1 MAKNLFIQLIARLNK
16 SLSKTQIQSDLND
29 IEKTPF
35 YIRVIARLNK
45 SLTRRNI
52 ENSVQD
58 AARNISVD
66 VNARVSERELQ
77 QSYETARQNLEN
89 RIQND
94 PIEIPVN
101 VDTEGIQQGQH
112 QIHNLN
118 NEARN
123 ARNIFT
129 EYLNARE
136 IFRAIANAIK
146 MAVNEV
152 KELNKA
158 QTDLQMVTEKSNSE
172 MTSLMGK
179 YNNLAKDLSVTTKN
193 ITSSADEWLRQ
204 GKSVAETD
212 ELIKDSVILAKV
224 GQIEAADAT
233 KYLTSAMNGFKTETS
248 DVIGIVDKL
257 TNVDLESATSAG
269 GLAEAMSK
277 CANSAEVAGVS
288 MDSLIG
294 YIATVAEV
302 TQKSDS
308 VVGESFKS
316 ILARMGKIKLN
327 NWIDE
332 DGKDIS
338 GEINDVEKTLAQF
351 DIKLRNSATEFRNFE
366 DVIYDVGMAWDKFSS
381 VDQNAIANAFGGVYQ
396 RENVITLF
404 ENFSRALELSE
415 VSANS
420 AGTAYKKFEVYENSL
435 EAATNRLTASF
446 ESLAYNTI
454 DASFISNL
462 ANATASIVEFV
473 DSTQLIKTG
482 LTAGIFTGAIVGL
495 TVLGTRMIVVRNNI
509 TQFTQAMNL
518 SRQTTALTAVQHEA
532 LRNAVNG
539 LTEAQLRLVLSS
551 RQLTEAQRLR
561 LMQSAGIEQAR
572 QRQLLQTWNLTNAT
586 NAETVATFSLR
597 GAWEGLKASIASN
610 PMGLVITALTLAT
623 TAISNYNQKQK
634 ELAEQIKENTDK
646 AKEYSETIDNLIDKY
661 SEFANKTSY
670 TTEEKETLLDIQN
683 QLVSIFGQEASA
695 IDLVN
700 SKYEEQIKTIQNL
713 NKEKLEQNKS
723 TFIANRDNAKYDKSY
738 NTLGF
743 KEFTFNSD
751 VLDDSFDTIF
761 EEVAKKS
768 KDAGIYN
775 AFGKHDSL
783 YAGNLLGF
791 DSFIN
796 LTGDAENRLKQLRI
810 VISTMEQYQKTDN
823 TLYKDLVAY
832 ESELQTI
839 SDNYFDATS
848 NLAENLFDLYKIDNS
863 VSDVGKETYTEWKE
877 GLLAQAEGDSDL
889 QDALLN
895 LIEDQFPDYAKYFEN
910 LDKAKSKFTAYEGT
924 NKYNF
929 IKNLSDE
936 DLDILVNKLDI
947 EDPFKDGLEGASKLI
962 QEFKSDPNNEIGISF
977 DYSSYSEQ
985 VDDVVKNV
993 DKVQSALDKL
1003 NSGKGIDNKDITELA
1018 NAFPDY
1024 SSKILSAADNTEKLK
1039 SVLGEIKSN
1048 APSGLINTLRN
1059 LKDLSADDQD
1069 AVNGL
1074 IAILSNLNSTASK
1087 YADTLADLET
1097 KEGLLST
1104 AYKEMH
1110 DDGQI
1115 SLSTYQKLIDSGIDY
1130 SEAIENVNGKITV
1143 NSEKLKELT
1152 KAKYVDE
1159 IATLELTKAEI
1170 GRNVASDPKY
1180 YMEQINAINDDIK
1193 AKKEALDLLDAYDY
1207 TTTANKGKTEKPQ
1220 SVLDFEK
1227 ELAEKEHE
1235 IAMGQREENEDYY
1248 SWLLSAAHTAYDG
1261 LADYQDDLWKYE
1273 EEVYKGRKQLADNF
1287 YDEQQKDF
1295 EDRISSL
1302 EDDIDKAMDG
1312 KLTSLVSQSDI
1323 DDLNELNQTM
1333 QELYQLGNVDLT
1345 KRPKV
1350 NAETMRKAGYEA
1362 EDGETATVYSSFDFL
1377 WQGDEEHGKYVA
1389 VHYTPILPDG
1399 TVLDEKTLN
1408 DYLDTLVGSDDIL
1421 KADTKG
1427 IILKVDSDVDVSDA
1441 DVKSLET
1448 DKPTE
1453 NIQSIIKACED
1464 WDIALHN
1471 IQAEWMVLDEA
1482 VNNASE
1488 MHIEDKFEY
1497 IRSAYQE
1504 IINEIDGRI
1513 NEIVQGGIEG
1523 HEDDLKKLE
1532 EQRVKYSDKLAELPK
1547 TAAEEEQTY
1556 IKKLKDDYSNL
1567 YDERIKKLKK
1577 QKEATEK
1584 AFKAEIDAI
1593 QKKIDALKDA
1603 NDKEQ
1608 EALEI
1613 EKARQELEKANQSTR
1628 QVYGSDGSISFK
1640 VDDEKVKEAQEN
1652 LDKVMQEKQ
1661 INILEKQKQAL
1672 EDVKTKESEAYDSII
1687 DNLETEKENS
1697 EKRFDILL
1705 DALDKYLNPDQGES
1719 NSDVWK
1725 MLAHLE
1731 GATYKNGVWTDK
1743 DGKAIDIDKLLE
1755 TSGTAKKEDN
1765 LGVGKKPDD
1774 TRDALKGSLRKDN
1787 NKDDVIRGH
1796 LTRQNIGNET
1806 SDVKDVAD
1814 TTGSVIE
1821 SFFSNLEK
1829 KLGLKDGSL
1838 SLDKVSDVLNGSN
1851 KMGYNPYA
1859 NMTERV
1865 GTVGSEYANA
1875 NNVNN
1880 NNVTNI
1886 TIGDINI
1893 NNPVGNS
1900 DDLAKELRAN
1910 LHNAADKIIYSNLRR

>member
-495 TVLGTRMIVVRNNI
+495 TALGARMVTVRNNVV
-509 TQFTQAMNL
+509 QFTQAMNL
-518 SRQTTALTAVQHEA
+518 SRSSTAIVGAQYNALT
-532 LRNAVNG
+532 NSVNG

-551 RQLTEAQRLR
+551 RQLTETQRLE
-561 LMQSAGIEQAR
+561 LMQRAGIEQAR

-623 TAISNYNQKQK
+623 TAISNYNQKQEEARK
-634 ELAEQIKENTDK
+634 NAVESAE
-646 AKEYSETIDNLIDKY
+646 
-661 SEFANKTSY
+661 
-670 TTEEKETLLDIQN
+670 
-683 QLVSIFGQEASA
+683 
-695 IDLVN
+695 
-700 SKYEEQIKTIQNL
+700 KYEEQATSLASLRQEYINIVDSESDVSKKTEELNKWKETLIETYGFEKEAIEKVNLEREKGLGLLDDEITKNRINSAETWLTENKDSYEDAKKKLTSRNNSSENAVIPQANVITQVTKDALNDFSDNFNDILKQFSISNPTKDNPLAQIKLKGSNTLEQYENL
-713 NKEKLEQNKS
+713 NEILNEITSIKVTKGLNDAEEKFYNSLLAKQKAYKKVVTDDIKDIYETGNKYTNAIKLFNFETDNGINFDNVTQDTYKEFRDKFLESLGLGDKKDS
-723 TFIANRDNAKYDKSY
+723 TAFSLDIEQVLLDMMPDFEKSY
-738 NTLGF
+738 R
-743 KEFTFNSD
+743 
-751 VLDDSFDTIF
+751 
-761 EEVAKKS
+761 
-768 KDAGIYN
+768 GIE
-775 AFGKHDSL
+775 D
-783 YAGNLLGF
+783 
-791 DSFIN
+791 
-796 LTGDAENRLKQLRI
+796 
-810 VISTMEQYQKTDN
+810 
-823 TLYKDLVAY
+823 
-832 ESELQTI
+832 
-839 SDNYFDATS
+839 
-848 NLAENLFDLYKIDNS
+848 S
-863 VSDVGKETYTEWKE
+863 VSDEIQNVADAT
-877 GLLAQAEGDSDL
+877 AES
-889 QDALLN
+889 
-895 LIEDQFPDYAKYFEN
+895 
-910 LDKAKSKFTAYEGT
+910 
-924 NKYNF
+924 
-929 IKNLSDE
+929 
-936 DLDILVNKLDI
+936 
-947 EDPFKDGLEGASKLI
+947 
-962 QEFKSDPNNEIGISF
+962 NE
-977 DYSSYSEQ
+977 
-985 VDDVVKNV
+985 
-993 DKVQSALDKL
+993 
-1003 NSGKGIDNKDITELA
+1003 
-1018 NAFPDY
+1018 
-1024 SSKILSAADNTEKLK
+1024 
-1039 SVLGEIKSN
+1039 
-1048 APSGLINTLRN
+1048 
-1059 LKDLSADDQD
+1059 
-1069 AVNGL
+1069 
-1074 IAILSNLNSTASK
+1074 TASK
-1087 YADTLADLET
+1087 SLEDLQKAYDDLSKSASNFTKAQKTFTSALEEQKKHGQLSASTIQELTDAGYAQALVVDSETGAVTLNKQAYEQLNKQKRKAIELDLEAEKSDLVTQLNEEKNAIADLT
-1097 KEGLLST
+1097 KEYEALNQVPNKT
-1104 AYKEMH
+1104 Q
-1110 DDGQI
+1110 DITDRI
-1115 SLSTYQKLIDSGIDY
+1115 S
-1130 SEAIENVNGKITV
+1130 AI
-1143 NSEKLKELT
+1143 
-1152 KAKYVDE
+1152 
-1159 IATLELTKAEI
+1159 TLELTKRGENITAISELI
-1170 GRNVASDPKY
+1170 DK
-1180 YMEQINAINDDIK
+1180 INGSVTS
-1193 AKKEALDLLDAYDY
+1193 LDAPEFGSD
-1207 TTTANKGKTEKPQ
+1207 KTEKPQ
-1220 SVLDFEK
+1220 SVLDFEA
-1227 ELAEKEHE
+1227 EYAEKQHE
-1235 IAMGQREENEDYY
+1235 FNMDQKEKNEDYY

-1287 YDEQQKDF
+1287 YDEQQNDF

-1302 EDDIDKAMDG
+1302 ENDIDKAMDG
-1312 KLTSLVSQSDI
+1312 KLTSLISQSDI
-1323 DDLNELNQTM
+1323 DNLNELNQTM

-1350 NAETMRKAGYEA
+1350 NAETMRKAGYDA

-1408 DYLDTLVGSDDIL
+1408 DYLNTLVGSDDIL

-1453 NIQSIIKACED
+1453 NIQSIIKACDD

-1497 IRSAYQE
+1497 IRSGYQE
-1504 IINEIDGRI
+1504 ILNEIDGRI
-1513 NEIVQGGIEG
+1513 NEIVQGGVEG

-1532 EQRVKYSDKLAELPK
+1532 ERRVKYSDKLAELPK

-1556 IKKLKDDYSNL
+1556 IKKLKDDYSDL

-1608 EALEI
+1608 EALDI
-1613 EKARQELEKANQSTR
+1613 EKARKELEKASQSTR

-1652 LDKVMQEKQ
+1652 LDKLMQEKQ

-1687 DNLETEKENS
+1687 DNLETEKDNS

-1705 DALDKYLNPDQGES
+1705 DVLDKYLNPDQGES

-1743 DGKAIDIDKLLE
+1743 DGKAIDIDELVNAVE
-1755 TSGTAKKEDN
+1755 TAKKEDKQTN
-1765 LGVGKKPDD
+1765 TENNINNGNTSNNTKDNGIISGNITRLSLGSNNAETDNVANNITDKIETGIVDCFTLFEKKYNIPS
-1774 TRDALKGSLRKDN
+1774 GSL
-1787 NKDDVIRGH
+1787 
-1796 LTRQNIGNET
+1796 T
-1806 SDVKDVAD
+1806 
-1814 TTGSVIE
+1814 
-1821 SFFSNLEK
+1821 
-1829 KLGLKDGSL
+1829 
-1838 SLDKVSDVLNGSN
+1838 LDKVSSVLNGSFL
-1851 KMGYNPYA
+1851 MRYNDEPFKHQSD
-1859 NMTERV
+1859 V
-1865 GTVGSEYANA
+1865 GINEKYSS
-1875 NNVNN
+1875 NVNN
-1880 NNVTNI
+1880 NKNNNSVSFN
-1886 TIGDINI
+1886 GDIVI
-1893 NNPVGNS
+1893 NNPVSNS
-1900 DDLAKELRAN
+1900 DDLAKELMLNIPIAFQ
-1910 LHNAADKIIYSNLRR
+1910 KQMYSNLGR

>member
-1 MAKNLFIQLIARLNK
+1 MAENLFIQLIARLNK
-16 SLSKTQIQSDLND
+16 SLSKTQIQTDLND

-462 ANATASIVEFV
+462 ANATARIVEFV

-495 TVLGTRMIVVRNNI
+495 TALGARMIVVRNNI

-646 AKEYSETIDNLIDKY
+646 AKEYSETIDDLIDKY

-670 TTEEKETLLDIQN
+670 TTEEK
-683 QLVSIFGQEASA
+683 
-695 IDLVN
+695 
-700 SKYEEQIKTIQNL
+700 
-713 NKEKLEQNKS
+713 
-723 TFIANRDNAKYDKSY
+723 
-738 NTLGF
+738 
-743 KEFTFNSD
+743 
-751 VLDDSFDTIF
+751 
-761 EEVAKKS
+761 
-768 KDAGIYN
+768 
-775 AFGKHDSL
+775 
-783 YAGNLLGF
+783 
-791 DSFIN
+791 
-796 LTGDAENRLKQLRI
+796 
-810 VISTMEQYQKTDN
+810 
-823 TLYKDLVAY
+823 
-832 ESELQTI
+832 
-839 SDNYFDATS
+839 
-848 NLAENLFDLYKIDNS
+848 
-863 VSDVGKETYTEWKE
+863 
-877 GLLAQAEGDSDL
+877 
-889 QDALLN
+889 
-895 LIEDQFPDYAKYFEN
+895 
-910 LDKAKSKFTAYEGT
+910 
-924 NKYNF
+924 
-929 IKNLSDE
+929 
-936 DLDILVNKLDI
+936 
-947 EDPFKDGLEGASKLI
+947 
-962 QEFKSDPNNEIGISF
+962 
-977 DYSSYSEQ
+977 
-985 VDDVVKNV
+985 
-993 DKVQSALDKL
+993 
-1003 NSGKGIDNKDITELA
+1003 
-1018 NAFPDY
+1018 
-1024 SSKILSAADNTEKLK
+1024 
-1039 SVLGEIKSN
+1039 
-1048 APSGLINTLRN
+1048 
-1059 LKDLSADDQD
+1059 
-1069 AVNGL
+1069 
-1074 IAILSNLNSTASK
+1074 
-1087 YADTLADLET
+1087 
-1097 KEGLLST
+1097 
-1104 AYKEMH
+1104 
-1110 DDGQI
+1110 
-1115 SLSTYQKLIDSGIDY
+1115 
-1130 SEAIENVNGKITV
+1130 
-1143 NSEKLKELT
+1143 
-1152 KAKYVDE
+1152 
-1159 IATLELTKAEI
+1159 
-1170 GRNVASDPKY
+1170 
-1180 YMEQINAINDDIK
+1180 
-1193 AKKEALDLLDAYDY
+1193 
-1207 TTTANKGKTEKPQ
+1207 
-1220 SVLDFEK
+1220 
-1227 ELAEKEHE
+1227 
-1235 IAMGQREENEDYY
+1235 
-1248 SWLLSAAHTAYDG
+1248 
-1261 LADYQDDLWKYE
+1261 
-1273 EEVYKGRKQLADNF
+1273 
-1287 YDEQQKDF
+1287 
-1295 EDRISSL
+1295 
-1302 EDDIDKAMDG
+1302 
-1312 KLTSLVSQSDI
+1312 
-1323 DDLNELNQTM
+1323 
-1333 QELYQLGNVDLT
+1333 
-1345 KRPKV
+1345 
-1350 NAETMRKAGYEA
+1350 
-1362 EDGETATVYSSFDFL
+1362 
-1377 WQGDEEHGKYVA
+1377 
-1389 VHYTPILPDG
+1389 
-1399 TVLDEKTLN
+1399 
-1408 DYLDTLVGSDDIL
+1408 
-1421 KADTKG
+1421 
-1427 IILKVDSDVDVSDA
+1427 
-1441 DVKSLET
+1441 
-1448 DKPTE
+1448 
-1453 NIQSIIKACED
+1453 
-1464 WDIALHN
+1464 
-1471 IQAEWMVLDEA
+1471 
-1482 VNNASE
+1482 
-1488 MHIEDKFEY
+1488 
-1497 IRSAYQE
+1497 
-1504 IINEIDGRI
+1504 
-1513 NEIVQGGIEG
+1513 
-1523 HEDDLKKLE
+1523 
-1532 EQRVKYSDKLAELPK
+1532 
-1547 TAAEEEQTY
+1547 
-1556 IKKLKDDYSNL
+1556 
-1567 YDERIKKLKK
+1567 
-1577 QKEATEK
+1577 
-1584 AFKAEIDAI
+1584 
-1593 QKKIDALKDA
+1593 
-1603 NDKEQ
+1603 
-1608 EALEI
+1608 
-1613 EKARQELEKANQSTR
+1613 
-1628 QVYGSDGSISFK
+1628 
-1640 VDDEKVKEAQEN
+1640 
-1652 LDKVMQEKQ
+1652 
-1661 INILEKQKQAL
+1661 
-1672 EDVKTKESEAYDSII
+1672 
-1687 DNLETEKENS
+1687 
-1697 EKRFDILL
+1697 
-1705 DALDKYLNPDQGES
+1705 
-1719 NSDVWK
+1719 
-1725 MLAHLE
+1725 
-1731 GATYKNGVWTDK
+1731 
-1743 DGKAIDIDKLLE
+1743 
-1755 TSGTAKKEDN
+1755 
-1765 LGVGKKPDD
+1765 
-1774 TRDALKGSLRKDN
+1774 
-1787 NKDDVIRGH
+1787 
-1796 LTRQNIGNET
+1796 
-1806 SDVKDVAD
+1806 
-1814 TTGSVIE
+1814 
-1821 SFFSNLEK
+1821 
-1829 KLGLKDGSL
+1829 
-1838 SLDKVSDVLNGSN
+1838 
-1851 KMGYNPYA
+1851 
-1859 NMTERV
+1859 
-1865 GTVGSEYANA
+1865 
-1875 NNVNN
+1875 
-1880 NNVTNI
+1880 
-1886 TIGDINI
+1886 
-1893 NNPVGNS
+1893 
-1900 DDLAKELRAN
+1900 
-1910 LHNAADKIIYSNLRR
+1910 

>member
-1 MAKNLFIQLIARLNK
+1 MAENLFIQLIARLNK
-16 SLSKTQIQSDLND
+16 SLSKTQIQTDLND

-101 VDTEGIQQGQH
+101 VDTEDIQQGQH

-158 QTDLQMVTEKSNSE
+158 QTDLQIVTGKSNAE
-172 MTSLMGK
+172 MIGLMNK
-179 YNNLAKDLSVTTKN
+179 YNEFAKDMSVTTKN
-193 ITSSADEWLRQ
+193 VASSADEWLRQ

-495 TVLGTRMIVVRNNI
+495 TALGARMVTVRNNVV
-509 TQFTQAMNL
+509 QFTQAMNL
-518 SRQTTALTAVQHEA
+518 SRSSTAIVGTQYNA
-532 LRNAVNG
+532 LRISVNG
-539 LTEAQLRLVLSS
+539 LTEEQLRLVLSS
-551 RQLTEAQRLR
+551 RQLTEAQRLE

-623 TAISNYNQKQK
+623 TAISNYNQKQE
-634 ELAEQIKENTDK
+634 ELAEQ
-646 AKEYSETIDNLIDKY
+646 AKESAEKY
-661 SEFANKTSY
+661 EDQAKSL
-670 TTEEKETLLDIQN
+670 EELKK
-683 QLVSIFGQEASA
+683 
-695 IDLVN
+695 
-700 SKYEEQIKTIQNL
+700 KYEEICNSSDDEKTKNEQLNEIKLELIDTYKIEKDNLKELNLEREKGIDLLDKEFEKSNRNARNAWLDKNEEIVQKANEKMAYGGTDYFSTYLSDNNISESILKLFDNKDAFGDTGYVNLEFDYTDTVDRLEKLKNIYNEILEIQSNRKLTEDEQQLLSDVKHTLDSVQQVYDSYYDTYAYASKSTAQNL
-713 NKEKLEQNKS
+713 IENYLKTDSGKLEN
-723 TFIANRDNAKYDKSY
+723 
-738 NTLGF
+738 
-743 KEFTFNSD
+743 
-751 VLDDSFDTIF
+751 
-761 EEVAKKS
+761 
-768 KDAGIYN
+768 
-775 AFGKHDSL
+775 
-783 YAGNLLGF
+783 
-791 DSFIN
+791 
-796 LTGDAENRLKQLRI
+796 
-810 VISTMEQYQKTDN
+810 
-823 TLYKDLVAY
+823 
-832 ESELQTI
+832 
-839 SDNYFDATS
+839 
-848 NLAENLFDLYKIDNS
+848 
-863 VSDVGKETYTEWKE
+863 VGKETFNAWSK
-877 GLLAQAEGDSDL
+877 G
-889 QDALLN
+889 
-895 LIEDQFPDYAKYFEN
+895 LIEQATNEEEKRYIQKYIEDTFPNYIEYFNN
-910 LDKAKSKFTAYEGT
+910 LKTAKSKFVEGKF
-924 NKYNF
+924 NAKPISDY
-929 IKNLSDE
+929 IESLSEDDLAVLIQLNDDVFNSGLDNVTKAIAKWKADPANDVTLSLDDE
-936 DLDILVNKLDI
+936 ELSKTI
-947 EDPFKDGLEGASKLI
+947 ETVSKKVKLI
-962 QEFKSDPNNEIGISF
+962 
-977 DYSSYSEQ
+977 
-985 VDDVVKNV
+985 
-993 DKVQSALDKL
+993 
-1003 NSGKGIDNKDITELA
+1003 
-1018 NAFPDY
+1018 
-1024 SSKILSAADNTEKLK
+1024 
-1039 SVLGEIKSN
+1039 
-1048 APSGLINTLRN
+1048 
-1059 LKDLSADDQD
+1059 
-1069 AVNGL
+1069 
-1074 IAILSNLNSTASK
+1074 STAMEELDDTGYISSST
-1087 YADTLADLET
+1087 YAEIIEMGGNFTDCLET
-1097 KEGLLST
+1097 
-1104 AYKEMH
+1104 
-1110 DDGQI
+1110 Q
-1115 SLSTYQKLIDSGIDY
+1115 
-1130 SEAIENVNGKITV
+1130 NGKLVINV
-1143 NSEKLKELT
+1143 KKLKELET
-1152 KAKYVDE
+1152 QEFETAKSATELAIAELKANTSINSASDYNAFEEKLNALQNKKALYDQMIDE
-1159 IATLELTKAEI
+1159 I
-1170 GRNVASDPKY
+1170 NNASPK
-1180 YMEQINAINDDIK
+1180 E
-1193 AKKEALDLLDAYDY
+1193 KKE
-1207 TTTANKGKTEKPQ
+1207 KKEKPQ
-1220 SVLDFEK
+1220 SVLNFEK
-1227 ELAEKEHE
+1227 ELAEKQHE
-1235 IAMGQREENEDYY
+1235 INMGQREENEDYY

-1295 EDRISSL
+1295 EDRISNL
-1302 EDDIDKAMDG
+1302 ENDIE
-1312 KLTSLVSQSDI
+1312 I
-1323 DDLNELNQTM
+1323 
-1333 QELYQLGNVDLT
+1333 
-1345 KRPKV
+1345 
-1350 NAETMRKAGYEA
+1350 
-1362 EDGETATVYSSFDFL
+1362 ATNYS
-1377 WQGDEEHGKYVA
+1377 
-1389 VHYTPILPDG
+1389 T
-1399 TVLDEKTLN
+1399 
-1408 DYLDTLVGSDDIL
+1408 
-1421 KADTKG
+1421 
-1427 IILKVDSDVDVSDA
+1427 DSDGNKLNVEEKYD
-1441 DVKSLET
+1441 
-1448 DKPTE
+1448 
-1453 NIQSIIKACED
+1453 
-1464 WDIALHN
+1464 
-1471 IQAEWMVLDEA
+1471 
-1482 VNNASE
+1482 
-1488 MHIEDKFEY
+1488 Y
-1497 IRSAYQE
+1497 ISSAYQE
-1504 IINEIDGRI
+1504 IINEFNSRI
-1513 NEIVQGGIEG
+1513 GKILDTGIEG
-1523 HEDDLKKLE
+1523 HEEDVAKLE
-1532 EQRVKYSDKLAELPK
+1532 QQIIEYQEKLAELPK

-1556 IKKLKDDYSNL
+1556 IKKLKDDYSDL

-1608 EALEI
+1608 EALDI
-1613 EKARQELEKANQSTR
+1613 EKARKELEKASQSTR

-1652 LDKVMQEKQ
+1652 LDKLMQEKQ

-1687 DNLETEKENS
+1687 DNLETEKDNS

-1705 DALDKYLNPDQGES
+1705 DVLDKYLNPDQGES

-1743 DGKAIDIDKLLE
+1743 DGKAIDIDELVNTVE
-1755 TSGTAKKEDN
+1755 TAKKDDKQTNTENNINNGNTSNNTKDN
-1765 LGVGKKPDD
+1765 GIISGNITRLSLGSNNAETDNVANNITDKIETGIVDCFTLFEKKYNIPS
-1774 TRDALKGSLRKDN
+1774 GSL
-1787 NKDDVIRGH
+1787 
-1796 LTRQNIGNET
+1796 T
-1806 SDVKDVAD
+1806 
-1814 TTGSVIE
+1814 
-1821 SFFSNLEK
+1821 
-1829 KLGLKDGSL
+1829 
-1838 SLDKVSDVLNGSN
+1838 LDKVSSVLSGSFLMRYNDEPFKHQSDVGINEKYSSN
-1851 KMGYNPYA
+1851 I
-1859 NMTERV
+1859 
-1865 GTVGSEYANA
+1865 
-1875 NNVNN
+1875 NN
-1880 NNVTNI
+1880 NKNNNSVSFN
-1886 TIGDINI
+1886 GDINI
-1893 NNPVGNS
+1893 NNPVSNS
-1900 DDLAKELRAN
+1900 DDLAKELMLNIPIAFQ
-1910 LHNAADKIIYSNLRR
+1910 KQMYSNLGR

>member
-1 MAKNLFIQLIARLNK
+1 MAENLFIQLIARLNK
-16 SLSKTQIQSDLND
+16 SLSKTQIQTDLND

-158 QTDLQMVTEKSNSE
+158 QTDLQIVTGKSNAE
-172 MTSLMGK
+172 MIGLMNK
-179 YNNLAKDLSVTTKN
+179 YNEFAKDMSVTTKN
-193 ITSSADEWLRQ
+193 VASSADEWLRQ

-257 TNVDLESATSAG
+257 TGVDLESATSAG

-462 ANATASIVEFV
+462 ANATASIVDFV

-495 TVLGTRMIVVRNNI
+495 TALGTRMVTVRNNVV
-509 TQFTQAMNL
+509 QFTQAMNL
-518 SRQTTALTAVQHEA
+518 SRSSTAIVGTQYNA
-532 LRNAVNG
+532 LRISVNG
-539 LTEAQLRLVLSS
+539 LTEEQLRLVLSS
-551 RQLTEAQRLR
+551 RQLTEAQRLE

-597 GAWEGLKASIASN
+597 GAWEGLKASIVSN

-646 AKEYSETIDNLIDKY
+646 AKEYSETIDDLIDKY

-700 SKYEEQIKTIQNL
+700 GKYEEQIKTIQNL

-791 DSFIN
+791 DSFVN
-796 LTGDAENRLKQLRI
+796 FTGDAEDRLKQLRI
-810 VISTMEQYQKTDN
+810 VISTMEQYQKTNN

-839 SDNYFDATS
+839 SDNYSDATS

-863 VSDVGKETYTEWKE
+863 VSDVGKGTYTEWKE

-889 QDALLN
+889 HDALLN

-929 IKNLSDE
+929 IKKLSDE

-962 QEFKSDPNNEIGISF
+962 QKFKSDPNNEISV
-977 DYSSYSEQ
+977 E
-985 VDDVVKNV
+985 
-993 DKVQSALDKL
+993 
-1003 NSGKGIDNKDITELA
+1003 IDNKSLEDLQKAYDDLSKSASNFTKVQKTFTSALEEQEKHGQLSASTIQDLTDAGYAQALVVDSETGAVTLNKQAYEQLNKQKRKAIELDLEAEKSDLVTQLNEEKDAIADLTKEYEALNQVPNKTQDIT
-1018 NAFPDY
+1018 DR
-1024 SSKILSAADNTEKLK
+1024 ISA
-1039 SVLGEIKSN
+1039 I
-1048 APSGLINTLRN
+1048 
-1059 LKDLSADDQD
+1059 
-1069 AVNGL
+1069 
-1074 IAILSNLNSTASK
+1074 
-1087 YADTLADLET
+1087 
-1097 KEGLLST
+1097 
-1104 AYKEMH
+1104 
-1110 DDGQI
+1110 
-1115 SLSTYQKLIDSGIDY
+1115 
-1130 SEAIENVNGKITV
+1130 
-1143 NSEKLKELT
+1143 
-1152 KAKYVDE
+1152 
-1159 IATLELTKAEI
+1159 TLELTKRGENITAISELI
-1170 GRNVASDPKY
+1170 DK
-1180 YMEQINAINDDIK
+1180 INGSVSS
-1193 AKKEALDLLDAYDY
+1193 LDAPEFGSD
-1207 TTTANKGKTEKPQ
+1207 KTEKPQ
-1220 SVLDFEK
+1220 SVLDFET
-1227 ELAEKEHE
+1227 EYAEKQHE
-1235 IAMGQREENEDYY
+1235 INMGRIKEDEDYY

-1287 YDEQQKDF
+1287 YDEQQNDF

-1302 EDDIDKAMDG
+1302 ENDIDKAMDG
-1312 KLTSLVSQSDI
+1312 KLTNLVSQSDI

-1408 DYLDTLVGSDDIL
+1408 EYLDTLVGSDDIL

-1427 IILKVDSDVDVSDA
+1427 IILKVDSEVDISDA

-1448 DKPTE
+1448 DKSTE
-1453 NIQSIIKACED
+1453 NIQSIIKACDD

-1504 IINEIDGRI
+1504 ILNEIDGRI
-1513 NEIVQGGIEG
+1513 NEIVQGGVEG

-1556 IKKLKDDYSNL
+1556 IKKLKDDYSDL

-1608 EALEI
+1608 EALDI
-1613 EKARQELEKANQSTR
+1613 EKARKELEKASQSTR

-1652 LDKVMQEKQ
+1652 LDKLILERQ

-1672 EDVKTKESEAYDSII
+1672 EDAKTNASKAYDSII
-1687 DNLETEKENS
+1687 DNLETEKDNS

-1705 DALDKYLNPDQGES
+1705 DALDEYLNPDQGES

-1725 MLAHLE
+1725 ELAHTE

-1743 DGKAIDIDKLLE
+1743 DGNVIDIDELGNTVE
-1755 TSGTAKKEDN
+1755 TAKKEDKQTDTTTNTNTDNKQSKTNGKTNGKSGKDEVVISGN
-1765 LGVGKKPDD
+1765 LERVDIGGDESEVKGKKSEEK
-1774 TRDALKGSLRKDN
+1774 A
-1787 NKDDVIRGH
+1787 
-1796 LTRQNIGNET
+1796 
-1806 SDVKDVAD
+1806 
-1814 TTGSVIE
+1814 GSVIE
-1821 SFFSNLEK
+1821 TFFANLEK
-1829 KLGLKDGSL
+1829 NLGLKSGSL
-1838 SLDKVSDVLNGSN
+1838 SLDKVSDVLSSSSMA
-1851 KMGYNPYA
+1851 KFDPYES
-1859 NMTERV
+1859 MKQRSGV
-1865 GTVGSEYANA
+1865 GADREYTS
-1875 NNVNN
+1875 NVNN
-1880 NNVTNI
+1880 NRATNVN
-1886 TIGDINI
+1886 IGDIVI

-1910 LHNAADKIIYSNLRR
+1910 LHNAADKIIYSNLR

>member
-179 YNNLAKDLSVTTKN
+179 YNNLAKNLSVTTKN

-420 AGTAYKKFEVYENSL
+420 AGTAYQKFEVYENSL

-495 TVLGTRMIVVRNNI
+495 TALGARMIVVRNNI

-518 SRQTTALTAVQHEA
+518 SRSSTAMVGAQYNA
-532 LRNAVNG
+532 LENSVRG

-551 RQLTEAQRLR
+551 RQLTEAQRLD
-561 LMQSAGIEQAR
+561 LMQDAGIEQAR

-623 TAISNYNQKQK
+623 TAISNYNQKQEEARK
-634 ELAEQIKENTDK
+634 NAVESAE
-646 AKEYSETIDNLIDKY
+646 
-661 SEFANKTSY
+661 
-670 TTEEKETLLDIQN
+670 
-683 QLVSIFGQEASA
+683 
-695 IDLVN
+695 
-700 SKYEEQIKTIQNL
+700 KYEEQATSLASLRQEYINIVDSESDVSKKTEELNKWKETLIETYGFEKEAIEKVNLEREKGLGLLDDEITKNRINSAETWLTENKDSYEDAKKKLTSRNNSSENAVIPQANVITQVTKDALNDFSDNFNDILKQFSISNPTKDNPLAQIKLKGSNTLEQYENL
-713 NKEKLEQNKS
+713 NEILNEITSIKVTKGLNDAEEKFYNSLLAKQKAYKKVVTDDIKDIYETGNKYTNAIKLFNFETDNGINFDNVTQDTYKEFRDKFLESLGLGDKKDS
-723 TFIANRDNAKYDKSY
+723 TAFSLDIEQVLLDMMPDFEKSY
-738 NTLGF
+738 R
-743 KEFTFNSD
+743 
-751 VLDDSFDTIF
+751 
-761 EEVAKKS
+761 
-768 KDAGIYN
+768 GIE
-775 AFGKHDSL
+775 D
-783 YAGNLLGF
+783 
-791 DSFIN
+791 
-796 LTGDAENRLKQLRI
+796 
-810 VISTMEQYQKTDN
+810 
-823 TLYKDLVAY
+823 
-832 ESELQTI
+832 
-839 SDNYFDATS
+839 
-848 NLAENLFDLYKIDNS
+848 S
-863 VSDVGKETYTEWKE
+863 VSDEIQNVADAT
-877 GLLAQAEGDSDL
+877 AES
-889 QDALLN
+889 
-895 LIEDQFPDYAKYFEN
+895 
-910 LDKAKSKFTAYEGT
+910 
-924 NKYNF
+924 
-929 IKNLSDE
+929 
-936 DLDILVNKLDI
+936 
-947 EDPFKDGLEGASKLI
+947 
-962 QEFKSDPNNEIGISF
+962 NE
-977 DYSSYSEQ
+977 
-985 VDDVVKNV
+985 
-993 DKVQSALDKL
+993 
-1003 NSGKGIDNKDITELA
+1003 
-1018 NAFPDY
+1018 
-1024 SSKILSAADNTEKLK
+1024 
-1039 SVLGEIKSN
+1039 
-1048 APSGLINTLRN
+1048 
-1059 LKDLSADDQD
+1059 
-1069 AVNGL
+1069 
-1074 IAILSNLNSTASK
+1074 TASK
-1087 YADTLADLET
+1087 SLEDLQKAYDDLSKSASNFTKVQKTFTSALEEQEKHGQLSASTIQELTDAGYAQALVVDSETGAVTLNKQAYEQLNKQKRKAIELDLEAEKSDLVTQLNEEKNAIADLT
-1097 KEGLLST
+1097 KEYEALNQVPNKT
-1104 AYKEMH
+1104 Q
-1110 DDGQI
+1110 DITDRI
-1115 SLSTYQKLIDSGIDY
+1115 S
-1130 SEAIENVNGKITV
+1130 AI
-1143 NSEKLKELT
+1143 
-1152 KAKYVDE
+1152 
-1159 IATLELTKAEI
+1159 TLELTKRGENITAISELI
-1170 GRNVASDPKY
+1170 DK
-1180 YMEQINAINDDIK
+1180 INGSVTS
-1193 AKKEALDLLDAYDY
+1193 LDAPEFGSD
-1207 TTTANKGKTEKPQ
+1207 KTEKPQ
-1220 SVLDFEK
+1220 SVLDFEA
-1227 ELAEKEHE
+1227 EYAEKQHE
-1235 IAMGQREENEDYY
+1235 FNMDQKEKNEDYY

-1287 YDEQQKDF
+1287 YDEQQNDF

-1323 DDLNELNQTM
+1323 DNLNELNQTM

-1350 NAETMRKAGYEA
+1350 SADAMRKAGYDA

-1408 DYLDTLVGSDDIL
+1408 DYLNTLVGSDDIL

-1453 NIQSIIKACED
+1453 NIQNITKACDD

-1497 IRSAYQE
+1497 IRSGYQE
-1504 IINEIDGRI
+1504 ILNEIDGRI
-1513 NEIVQGGIEG
+1513 NEIVQGGVEG

-1532 EQRVKYSDKLAELPK
+1532 ERRVKYSDKLAELPK

-1556 IKKLKDDYSNL
+1556 IKKLKDDYSDL

-1608 EALEI
+1608 EALDI
-1613 EKARQELEKANQSTR
+1613 EKARKELEKASQSTR

-1652 LDKVMQEKQ
+1652 LDKLMQEKQ

-1687 DNLETEKENS
+1687 DNLETEKDNS

-1705 DALDKYLNPDQGES
+1705 DVLDKYLNPDQGES

-1743 DGKAIDIDKLLE
+1743 DGKAIDIDKLVNTVE
-1755 TSGTAKKEDN
+1755 TAKKEDKQTDTEN
-1765 LGVGKKPDD
+1765 NINNGNTSNNTKDNGIISGNITRLSLGSNNAETDNVANNITDKIETGIVDCFTLFEKKYNIPS
-1774 TRDALKGSLRKDN
+1774 GSL
-1787 NKDDVIRGH
+1787 
-1796 LTRQNIGNET
+1796 T
-1806 SDVKDVAD
+1806 
-1814 TTGSVIE
+1814 
-1821 SFFSNLEK
+1821 
-1829 KLGLKDGSL
+1829 
-1838 SLDKVSDVLNGSN
+1838 LDKVSSVLNGSFL
-1851 KMGYNPYA
+1851 MRYNDEPFKHQSD
-1859 NMTERV
+1859 V
-1865 GTVGSEYANA
+1865 GINEKYSS
-1875 NNVNN
+1875 NVNN
-1880 NNVTNI
+1880 NKNNNSVSFN
-1886 TIGDINI
+1886 GDIVI
-1893 NNPVGNS
+1893 NNPVSNS
-1900 DDLAKELRAN
+1900 DDLAKELMLNIPIAFQ
-1910 LHNAADKIIYSNLRR
+1910 KQMYSNLGR

>member
-1 MAKNLFIQLIARLNK
+1 MAENLFIQLIARLNK
-16 SLSKTQIQSDLND
+16 SLSKTQIQTDLND

-495 TVLGTRMIVVRNNI
+495 TALGARMVTVRNNVV
-509 TQFTQAMNL
+509 QFTQAMNL

-646 AKEYSETIDNLIDKY
+646 AKEYSETIDDLIDKY

-700 SKYEEQIKTIQNL
+700 GKYEEQIKTIQNL

-743 KEFTFNSD
+743 KEFNFNSD
-751 VLDDSFDTIF
+751 VFGDLFDTIWN
-761 EEVAKKS
+761 EVAKKS

-791 DSFIN
+791 DSFVN
-796 LTGDAENRLKQLRI
+796 FTGDAEDRLKQLRI
-810 VISTMEQYQKTDN
+810 VISTMEQYQKTNN

-839 SDNYFDATS
+839 SDNYSDATS

-863 VSDVGKETYTEWKE
+863 VSDVGKGTYTEWKE

-889 QDALLN
+889 HDALLN

-929 IKNLSDE
+929 IKKLSDE

-962 QEFKSDPNNEIGISF
+962 QKFKSDPNNEISV
-977 DYSSYSEQ
+977 E
-985 VDDVVKNV
+985 
-993 DKVQSALDKL
+993 
-1003 NSGKGIDNKDITELA
+1003 IDNKSLEDLQKAYDDLSKSASNFTKVQKTFTSALEEQEKHGQLSASTIQDLTDAGYAQALVVDSETGAVTLNKQAYEQLNKQKRKAIELDLEAEKSDLVTQLNEEKDAIADLTKEYEALNQVPNKTQDIT
-1018 NAFPDY
+1018 DR
-1024 SSKILSAADNTEKLK
+1024 ISA
-1039 SVLGEIKSN
+1039 I
-1048 APSGLINTLRN
+1048 
-1059 LKDLSADDQD
+1059 
-1069 AVNGL
+1069 
-1074 IAILSNLNSTASK
+1074 
-1087 YADTLADLET
+1087 
-1097 KEGLLST
+1097 
-1104 AYKEMH
+1104 
-1110 DDGQI
+1110 
-1115 SLSTYQKLIDSGIDY
+1115 
-1130 SEAIENVNGKITV
+1130 
-1143 NSEKLKELT
+1143 
-1152 KAKYVDE
+1152 
-1159 IATLELTKAEI
+1159 TLELTKRGENITAISELI
-1170 GRNVASDPKY
+1170 DK
-1180 YMEQINAINDDIK
+1180 INGSVSS
-1193 AKKEALDLLDAYDY
+1193 LDAPEFGSD
-1207 TTTANKGKTEKPQ
+1207 KTEKPQ
-1220 SVLDFEK
+1220 SVLDFEA
-1227 ELAEKEHE
+1227 EYAEKNHKIIMDEMKE
-1235 IAMGQREENEDYY
+1235 DENYY

-1287 YDEQQKDF
+1287 YDEQQNDF

-1362 EDGETATVYSSFDFL
+1362 ENGETATVYSSFDFL

-1408 DYLDTLVGSDDIL
+1408 DYLNTLVGSDDIL

-1453 NIQSIIKACED
+1453 NIQSIIKACDD

-1497 IRSAYQE
+1497 IRSGYQE
-1504 IINEIDGRI
+1504 IINEIDSRI
-1513 NEIVQGGIEG
+1513 NEIVQGGVEG

-1556 IKKLKDDYSNL
+1556 IKKLKDDYSDL

-1608 EALEI
+1608 EALDI
-1613 EKARQELEKANQSTR
+1613 EKARKELEKASQSTR

-1640 VDDEKVKEAQEN
+1640 ADEEKVKEAQEN

-1687 DNLETEKENS
+1687 DNLETEKDNS

-1705 DALDKYLNPDQGES
+1705 DVLDKYLNPDQGES

-1743 DGKAIDIDKLLE
+1743 DGKAIDIDELVNAVE
-1755 TSGTAKKEDN
+1755 TAKKDDKQTNTDN
-1765 LGVGKKPDD
+1765 NQSKTDSKNGKDEVIISGNLQKLNIGGEVSEAKGKKPE
-1774 TRDALKGSLRKDN
+1774 
-1787 NKDDVIRGH
+1787 
-1796 LTRQNIGNET
+1796 ET
-1806 SDVKDVAD
+1806 ANSAIDL
-1814 TTGSVIE
+1814 
-1821 SFFSNLEK
+1821 FFSNLEK
-1829 KLGLKDGSL
+1829 KAGLASGSL
-1838 SLDKVSDVLNGSN
+1838 TLDKISDVLNGSN

-1910 LHNAADKIIYSNLRR
+1910 LHNAADKIIYSNLR

>member
-1 MAKNLFIQLIARLNK
+1 MVFEKLGTWLNNFIGK
-16 SLSKTQIQSDLND
+16 SLESTIKDFKLSGGNVLSTLFKDSDTIALQKFNK
-29 IEKTPF
+29 ELKNGVNN
-35 YIRVIARLNK
+35 YIAYRDVMKNA
-45 SLTRRNI
+45 S
-52 ENSVQD
+52 S
-58 AARNISVD
+58 AAQK
-66 VNARVSERELQ
+66 NAL
-77 QSYETARQNLEN
+77 SY
-89 RIQND
+89 IKCQND
-94 PIEIPVN
+94 LKRYNAQLNANKITQEEYN
-101 VDTEGIQQGQH
+101 TRVDTTKAKMATLGVETQTLTIK
-112 QIHNLN
+112 
-118 NEARN
+118 EKV
-123 ARNIFT
+123 
-129 EYLNARE
+129 LNA
-136 IFRAIANAIK
+136 
-146 MAVNEV
+146 
-152 KELNKA
+152 
-158 QTDLQMVTEKSNSE
+158 
-172 MTSLMGK
+172 
-179 YNNLAKDLSVTTKN
+179 TTKVL
-193 ITSSADEWLRQ
+193 AVGFQLV
-204 GKSVAETD
+204 KAAVAT
-212 ELIKDSVILAKV
+212 IA
-224 GQIEAADAT
+224 
-233 KYLTSAMNGFKTETS
+233 F
-248 DVIGIVDKL
+248 
-257 TNVDLESATSAG
+257 
-269 GLAEAMSK
+269 
-277 CANSAEVAGVS
+277 
-288 MDSLIG
+288 SLI
-294 YIATVAEV
+294 
-302 TQKSDS
+302 
-308 VVGESFKS
+308 
-316 ILARMGKIKLN
+316 
-327 NWIDE
+327 
-332 DGKDIS
+332 IS
-338 GEINDVEKTLAQF
+338 GIT
-351 DIKLRNSATEFRNFE
+351 KL
-366 DVIYDVGMAWDKFSS
+366 
-381 VDQNAIANAFGGVYQ
+381 
-396 RENVITLF
+396 
-404 ENFSRALELSE
+404 
-415 VSANS
+415 
-420 AGTAYKKFEVYENSL
+420 
-435 EAATNRLTASF
+435 
-446 ESLAYNTI
+446 
-454 DASFISNL
+454 
-462 ANATASIVEFV
+462 
-473 DSTQLIKTG
+473 
-482 LTAGIFTGAIVGL
+482 
-495 TVLGTRMIVVRNNI
+495 
-509 TQFTQAMNL
+509 
-518 SRQTTALTAVQHEA
+518 
-532 LRNAVNG
+532 VN
-539 LTEAQLRLVLSS
+539 
-551 RQLTEAQRLR
+551 
-561 LMQSAGIEQAR
+561 
-572 QRQLLQTWNLTNAT
+572 
-586 NAETVATFSLR
+586 
-597 GAWEGLKASIASN
+597 
-610 PMGLVITALTLAT
+610 
-623 TAISNYNQKQK
+623 KQK

-646 AKEYSETIDNLIDKY
+646 AKEYSENIDDLIDKY

-700 SKYEEQIKTIQNL
+700 GKYEEQIKTIQNL

-743 KEFTFNSD
+743 KKFSFNSD
-751 VLDDSFDTIF
+751 VLGDLFDTIWN
-761 EEVAKKS
+761 EVAKKS

-775 AFGKHDSL
+775 ALGKNDSL

-791 DSFIN
+791 DSFVN
-796 LTGDAENRLKQLRI
+796 FTGDAEDRLKQLRI
-810 VISTMEQYQKTDN
+810 VISTMEQYQKTNN

-839 SDNYFDATS
+839 SDNYSDATS

-863 VSDVGKETYTEWKE
+863 VSNVGKETYTEWKE

-929 IKNLSDE
+929 IKKLSDE

-985 VDDVVKNV
+985 VDDIVKNV

-1039 SVLGEIKSN
+1039 SVLSEIKSN

-1074 IAILSNLNSTASK
+1074 IAILSNLNSAASN

-1115 SLSTYQKLIDSGIDY
+1115 SLSTYQKLIDTGIDY
-1130 SEAIENVNGKITV
+1130 SKAIENVNGKITV
-1143 NSEKLKELT
+1143 NVEKLKELT
-1152 KAKYVDE
+1152 KAKYEAE

-1180 YMEQINAINDDIK
+1180 YMEQINAIEDDIK
-1193 AKKEALDLLDAYDY
+1193 AKKEAMKLLDAYDY
-1207 TTTANKGKTEKPQ
+1207 TTTANTTANKGKTEKPQ
-1220 SVLDFEK
+1220 SVLNFEK

-1273 EEVYKGRKQLADNF
+1273 EEVYKGRKQLADDF

-1427 IILKVDSDVDVSDA
+1427 IILKIDSDVDVSDA

-1453 NIQSIIKACED
+1453 NIQSIIKACND

-1504 IINEIDGRI
+1504 ILNEIDGRI
-1513 NEIVQGGIEG
+1513 NEIVQGGVEG

-1532 EQRVKYSDKLAELPK
+1532 EQCVKYSDKLAELPK

-1556 IKKLKDDYSNL
+1556 IKKLKDDYSDL
-1567 YDERIKKLKK
+1567 YDERIKKI
-1577 QKEATEK
+1577 KEQQDAAEK
-1584 AFKAEIDAI
+1584 AAQAEIDAV
-1593 QKKIDALKDA
+1593 QEKIDALKDA

-1608 EALEI
+1608 EALDI
-1613 EKARQELEKANQSTR
+1613 EKARKKLEKASQSTR

-1652 LDKVMQEKQ
+1652 LDKLIQEQQ
-1661 INILEKQKQAL
+1661 INILEEQKDLLEQAK
-1672 EDVKTKESEAYDSII
+1672 DKESEAYDSII

-1725 MLAHLE
+1725 ELAHTE

-1743 DGKAIDIDKLLE
+1743 DGNVIDIDELVNTVE
-1755 TSGTAKKEDN
+1755 TAKKEDKQTNTATNTNADNKQSKTNGKSGKDEVIISGN
-1765 LGVGKKPDD
+1765 LERVDIGGETSETQDKKPEEK
-1774 TRDALKGSLRKDN
+1774 A
-1787 NKDDVIRGH
+1787 
-1796 LTRQNIGNET
+1796 
-1806 SDVKDVAD
+1806 
-1814 TTGSVIE
+1814 GSVVE
-1821 SFFSNLEK
+1821 SFFSSLEK
-1829 KLGLKDGSL
+1829 KFNMPSGSL
-1838 SLDKVSDVLNGSN
+1838 NLENAMQIFNNSPMMKFDPYESMKQRSGVGADREYVS
-1851 KMGYNPYA
+1851 
-1859 NMTERV
+1859 
-1865 GTVGSEYANA
+1865 
-1875 NNVNN
+1875 NVNN
-1880 NNVTNI
+1880 NRATNVN
-1886 TIGDINI
+1886 IGDIVV

-1910 LHNAADKIIYSNLRR
+1910 LHNAADKIIYSNLR